1 MSILLVSFWVHQQ
14 KHLYHSVSQC
24 LVIITLATRSMA
36 QPSESRNSALPIKLD
51 TVASLFYDLAM
62 FRWSLT
68 DNMPKALY
76 SKNMGVHSV

>member
-1 MSILLVSFWVHQQ
+1 MSIFYWCHFGCISRTSLRFCI
-14 KHLYHSVSQC
+14 SVFGDYYSSNQE
-24 LVIITLATRSMA
+24 MA